1 MEKSIKTVYIAIYNF
16 VNVENFFVKNT
27 KPKTAVIVSLKSL
40 SQYSFKFKKKYKQM
54 KYTIIRVLMD
64 KKYDIMFV
72 NIF

>member
-16 VNVENFFVKNT
+16 VNVEKFFVKNT
-27 KPKTAVIVSLKSL
+27 NPKTAVIVSLKSL
-40 SQYSFKFKKKYKQM
+40 SPYSFKFKKKYKQM